1 LAVDR
6 IADAEQAVHAYTEMR
21 EKWRTGRGVYRRDGR
36 LWVPRLAAH
45 LWPFSQALV
54 ATVLVAGIGEEL
66 TPAFAARD
74 AIAADLATLERY
86 WQADA
91 VHPAYS
97 SDVTGSRVGGDR
109 YYDDNAWIG
118 LVLVLLERVRP
129 GWSRVDRA
137 LATYE
142 FALSGWDEDG
152 GGVFWVEQGRGAG
165 RRNHD
170 RNLVSTAPSAQL
182 GLQLGELG
190 GREHS
195 AGAPVG
201 PEEMY
206 TWVVNTLDESRDG
219 TGLFSDKVRGDG
231 SIDRTQWSYNQG
243 TMVALNLA
251 LARARGPRQADYLG
265 RAEMIARKALGRL
278 ELASEPLAFNAIF
291 FRNLL
296 SLHAASGDAQLRD
309 EIVSALRRYTEDVS
323 SQTPATLLDAS
334 AIVQLLAL
342 LAWEPSAYR
351 NLG

>member
-1 LAVDR
+1 
-6 IADAEQAVHAYTEMR
+6 MR

-36 LWVPRLAAH
+36 LRVPRLAAH

-54 ATVLVAGIGEEL
+54 ATVLIAGIGEEL
-66 TPAFAARD
+66 TLGFAARD

-97 SDVTGSRVGGDR
+97 SDVAGSRVGGDR

-118 LVLVLLERVRP
+118 LALVLLERVRP

-142 FALSGWDEDG
+142 FALDGWDQHG
-152 GGVFWVEQGRGAG
+152 GGVFWVEQGRGMG

-190 GREHS
+190 GWEQS
-195 AGAPVG
+195 ADARVG

-206 TWVVNTLDESRDG
+206 AWVVETLDESRDG
-219 TGLFSDKVRGDG
+219 SGLFSDKVRGDG
-231 SIDRTQWSYNQG
+231 SIDPMQWSYNQG
-243 TMVALNLA
+243 AMVGLNVA
-251 LARARGPRQADYLG
+251 LARARATQDDYLG
-265 RAEMIARKALGRL
+265 RAEIIARRALGRL
-278 ELASEPLAFNAIF
+278 ELASQPPAFNAIF

-309 EIVSALRRYTEDVS
+309 EIVSALRRYTGDVS

-342 LAWEPSAYR
+342 LAWEPGAYR